1 MNEILNNDREEVAA
15 GGEEGKE
22 DEPGDEDE
30 DFMCTETNAGDFRT
44 MRKLQDPKLPSKAEV
59 EAHNLN
65 HLPFRSWCRHCVR
78 GRGEEEPHRKVGGRE
93 EGAMPEVHL
102 DFAFPG
108 SHGQAGLTL
117 LVARERDR

>member
-1 MNEILNNDREEVAA
+1 MNEILNNDRDEITA

-22 DEPGDEDE
+22 EEEPGDEDE
-30 DFMCTETNAGDFRT
+30 YFMCTKTNAGYFRT

-59 EAHNLN
+59 ETHNLN

-93 EGAMPEVHL
+93 EGAMP
-102 DFAFPG
+102 
-108 SHGQAGLTL
+108 
-117 LVARERDR
+117 